1 MRSVDLQNHP
11 AESPTK
17 RMKTRSGAAS
27 PRRSF
32 GRELDNSMDV
42 SFEQKGVT
50 AFDDQSV
57 ASASTIHSEVT
68 SVAHLRGWLDDFGR
82 QNKQHYQKITTVP
95 KPESLEKPPVRP
107 KVRKS
112 TAHLHGPTPLP
123 PPAAKALA
131 KRVKV
136 QDQTSVL
143 RARTTPIRIQQ
154 PVQDVQAT
162 DHGYASVA
170 QLSKWLADDPT
181 STKKKYKEL
190 RRGAKVIAISRKFDK
205 GLANAIIEDKRQ
217 PGLNE
222 FVSVEQTWSEDS
234 QEIPRVAATVVGCSS
249 SASYKSTII
258 SVADKK
264 KWLAEAFQKPSTP
277 EQNPFKRMSR
287 ATPHPKKKA
296 ATEILTKQHDDL
308 GDRAKEL
315 WRKRSSSRTPP
326 RAQHR
331 ELTKQSRMGSTPEN
345 TGRAVG
351 SSSPHVHFD
360 REPPE
365 LIPRYADRVEQDN
378 THLDFKAAKEWLVQR
393 SKVNAKNSYAE
404 PDHARTK

>member
-1 MRSVDLQNHP
+1 
-11 AESPTK
+11 
-17 RMKTRSGAAS
+17 MKTRSGAAS

-32 GRELDNSMDV
+32 GRELDNNMDV
-42 SFEQKGVT
+42 SFDQKGAT
-50 AFDDQSV
+50 ALDDQSV

-68 SVAHLRGWLDDFGR
+68 SVAQLRGWLDDFGR
-82 QNKQHYQKITTVP
+82 QNKQHYQKITSVP
-95 KPESLEKPPVRP
+95 DPESLEKPPVRP

-112 TAHLHGPTPLP
+112 TVPIHGPTPLP

-136 QDQTSVL
+136 HDQTSVV

-181 STKKKYKEL
+181 STKKKFKEL

-222 FVSVEQTWSEDS
+222 FVSVDQTWSVDS
-234 QEIPRVAATVVGCSS
+234 QEIPGVAATVLGCSS
-249 SASYKSTII
+249 SASYNSTI

-296 ATEILTKQHDDL
+296 ATEILTKRHDDL

-326 RAQHR
+326 RVHGENTTQG
-331 ELTKQSRMGSTPEN
+331 RMRSTPESMHQ
-345 TGRAVG
+345 GRAVG
-351 SSSPHVHFD
+351 SSPHVHFD
-360 REPPE
+360 KAPPE
-365 LIPRYADRVEQDN
+365 LIPRYTDRVEQDN
-378 THLDFKAAKEWLVQR
+378 TPLDFKAAKELLVQR
-393 SKVNAKNSYAE
+393 SKVNGSSTTTKYDS
-404 PDHARTK
+404 ARTTSSDA